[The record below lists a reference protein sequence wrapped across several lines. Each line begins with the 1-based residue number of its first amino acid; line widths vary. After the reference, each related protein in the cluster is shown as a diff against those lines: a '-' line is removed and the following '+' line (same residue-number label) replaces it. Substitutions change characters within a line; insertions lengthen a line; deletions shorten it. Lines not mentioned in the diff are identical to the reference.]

1 MKTSRLVTCLA
12 LGLLAGASTA
22 RAELSSTLVPEL
34 FAFPGAVTGP
44 PSAVSAGLG
53 LADLWLGD
61 EPFGNPAAYPARAV
75 VLAPAFL
82 RVSRQDLRAHTSA
95 YDETPGYLDAAG
107 ACLSW
112 PVRSVGLSL
121 YAWQPV
127 LRREDQAYTG
137 TLRGVPGT
145 FETSS
150 AAREARAGLAV
161 SAPWRAV
168 RFGLAGEWTRRDDS
182 YEYSEQSANP
192 YRGSHHADFSGGAL
206 GVRSGVRFAPHPR
219 VEVGAALAYLPALDL
234 AGESRY
240 APRDTLVLG
249 DTSSVTVQRASAWEG
264 GLTVQVGVTR
274 GFRVLGSVSGRAA
287 QDWSTRSVGMRTKIE
302 SKSAFAPGPA
312 AAWSIALDFHD
323 DQDPWWARI
332 GVGQEQQRDVPEPR
346 SGLVSLGLGWDLEGV
361 KLDVA
366 ALRHSIQRP
375 GKATSYDDRIVASA
389 TVTF

>member
-1 MKTSRLVTCLA
+1 MTTSRLVTCLA
-12 LGLLAGASTA
+12 LGLLAGASAA

-61 EPFGNPAAYPARAV
+61 EPFGNPAAFPARAV

-107 ACLSW
+107 ARLSW

-137 TLRGVPGT
+137 VLRGVPGT
-145 FETSS
+145 FKASS
-150 AAREARAGLAV
+150 TTREARAGLAV
-161 SAPWRAV
+161 SAPWRTV
-168 RFGLAGEWTRRDDS
+168 RFGLAGEWTQRDDS
-182 YEYSEQSANP
+182 YEYSEQSGNP
-192 YRGSHHADFSGGAL
+192 DRGLRRVDFSGGAL
-206 GVRSGVRFAPHPR
+206 GFRSGVRFAPHPR
-219 VEVGAALAYLPALDL
+219 VEVGAALGYLPALDL

-240 APRDTLVLG
+240 VPSVRVLG
-249 DTSSVTVQRASAWEG
+249 DTSSVTVRRASAWEG
-264 GLTVQVGVTR
+264 GLAVQVGVTR
-274 GFRVLGSVSGRAA
+274 GFRVLASASGRAA
-287 QDWSTRSVGMRTKIE
+287 QDWKARSVGMRT
-302 SKSAFAPGPA
+302 SADTTSRFAPGPV
-312 AAWSIALDFHD
+312 AAWSMALDFHD
-323 DQDPWWARI
+323 DQEPWWARI

>member
-1 MKTSRLVTCLA
+1 VKTRRLACCLA
-12 LGLLAGASTA
+12 LGLFIGAPAA
-22 RAELSSTLVPEL
+22 RAELSSALLPEL

-61 EPFGNPAAYPARAV
+61 EPFGNPAAFPARAV

-95 YDETPGYLDAAG
+95 YDETRGFLDAAG
-107 ACLSW
+107 ARLSW

-137 TLRGVPGT
+137 VLRGVPGT
-145 FETSS
+145 FKTSS
-150 AAREARAGLAV
+150 TAREARVGLAV
-161 SAPWRAV
+161 SAPWRTV
-168 RFGLAGEWTRRDDS
+168 RFGLAGEWTQRDDS

-192 YRGSHHADFSGGAL
+192 YRGSHHVDFSGGAL
-206 GVRSGVRFAPHPR
+206 GFRSGVRFAPHPR
-219 VEVGAALAYLPALDL
+219 VEVGAALGYLPALDL

-240 APRDTLVLG
+240 VPRETIPG
-249 DTSSVTVQRASAWEG
+249 DTSSVTVRRASAWEG
-264 GLTVQVGVTR
+264 GVAVQIGVTR
-274 GFRVLGSVSGRAA
+274 GFRVLASVGGRTA
-287 QDWSTRSVGMRTKIE
+287 QDWNARSVGMRTKIE
-302 SKSAFAPGPA
+302 LKSPFAPGPV
-312 AAWSIALDFHD
+312 AAWSIGLDFHD
-323 DQDPWWARI
+323 AQDPWWARI

-366 ALRHSIQRP
+366 ALRRSIARP